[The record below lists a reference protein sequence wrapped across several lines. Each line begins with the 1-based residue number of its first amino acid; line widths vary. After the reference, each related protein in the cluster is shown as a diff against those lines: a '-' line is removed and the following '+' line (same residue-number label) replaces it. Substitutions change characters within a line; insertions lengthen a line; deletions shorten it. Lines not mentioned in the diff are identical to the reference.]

1 MEEGFD
7 FHDLFVFDLANNH
20 QGDVEH
26 ALRVIRE
33 VGAVA
38 RAHQVRAAFKF
49 QFRDLD
55 SFVHPHHRQ
64 DHDHKHIQRFLKTR
78 LSPEEFS
85 RLLDA
90 VREQGLLSACTPF
103 DERSVDLIEEMG
115 FDLVKVASCSAR
127 DWPLIERVASAN
139 MPAIFSTGGSDTAD
153 IDNIV
158 SFCNHR
164 GVDFAMMH
172 CVAVYPTPSEAC
184 HLAQIRF
191 LADRF
196 PGITIGWST
205 HEDPDDTH
213 PVMVAYA
220 LGARMLE
227 RHVGVATEQVKLN
240 AYSSTPG
247 QIDAW
252 LSAWE
257 KARALAGSSPKPK
270 TSPSEAASI
279 DSLQRGVYARRGLR
293 QGASVTRS
301 DVYFA
306 IPFLD
311 GQLASGAFRDGIVLR
326 QDLAPDQPLR
336 LSGLALPEEPD
347 RLVIQHALHEVR
359 AMLNQARIPLGVDF
373 RVEYSHQYGIRK
385 FHETGAVLIDLVN
398 RQYCKKLIIQLPGQR
413 NPSHF
418 HKLKEETFNVLFGQL
433 ELELDGQ
440 RRTLRPG
447 ERILVQPGVWHSF
460 WGGEQ
465 GVIFEELSTT
475 HYNDDSYYRDK
486 RINAMP
492 RSERKTV
499 VDHWGRFQLQ

>member
-1 MEEGFD
+1 MEAGFD
-7 FHDLFVFDLANNH
+7 FRDLFVLDLANNH

-26 ALRVIRE
+26 GLRVIRE
-33 VGAVA
+33 VGEVI
-38 RAHQVRAAFKF
+38 RAHGVRAAFKF

-55 SFVHPHHRQ
+55 SFVHPSHRE
-64 DHDHKHIQRFLKTR
+64 DHEHKHIQRFLKTR
-78 LSPEEFS
+78 LSRDEFQ

-90 VREQGLLSACTPF
+90 VRELGQLAACTPF
-103 DERSVDLIEEMG
+103 DEPSVDQIEQMG
-115 FDLVKVASCSAR
+115 FDIVKVASCSAR
-127 DWPLIERVASAN
+127 DWPLIERIARAN
-139 MPAIFSTGGSDTAD
+139 KPVIFSTGGSDTPD

-158 SFCNHR
+158 SFCNHK

-172 CVAVYPTPSEAC
+172 CVAVYPTPAEAC

-191 LADRF
+191 LAERF
-196 PGITIGWST
+196 PGVTIGWST
-205 HEDPDDTH
+205 HEDPQDTE
-213 PVMVAYA
+213 PVMVAHA
-220 LGARMLE
+220 LGARIFE
-227 RHVGVATEQVKLN
+227 RHVGVATESVKLN
-240 AYSSTPG
+240 AYSSTPR
-247 QIDAW
+247 QVDAW
-252 LSAWE
+252 IAAWK
-257 KARALAGSSPKPK
+257 KARALAGSGPKPK
-270 TSPSEAASI
+270 TSPLEVTSI

-293 QGASVTRS
+293 KGASLSRS

-311 GQLASGAFRDGIVLR
+311 GQLASGAFRDGIVLE
-326 QDLAPDQPLR
+326 QDLTPDQPLH
-336 LSGLALPEEPD
+336 LAEISLPEEPD
-347 RLVIQHALHEVR
+347 RLVIQHALHQVR

-373 RVEYSHQYGIRK
+373 RVEYSHQYGIRN

-447 ERILVQPGVWHSF
+447 ERILIQPGVWHSF
-460 WGGEQ
+460 WGGEL

-486 RINAMP
+486 RINAMK

>member
-7 FHDLFVFDLANNH
+7 FRDLFVFDLANNH

-26 ALRVIRE
+26 GLRVIRE
-33 VGAVA
+33 VGEVA
-38 RAHQVRAAFKF
+38 RAHGIRAAFKF

-55 SFVHPHHRQ
+55 SFIHPHHRQ
-64 DHDHKHIQRFLKTR
+64 DQEHKHIQRFLKTR
-78 LSPEEFS
+78 LSPEQFQ
-85 RLLDA
+85 RLQDA

-115 FDLVKVASCSAR
+115 FDVIKVASCSAR
-127 DWPLIERVASAN
+127 DWPLIERIACAN
-139 MPAIFSTGGSDTAD
+139 KPVVFSTGGSDTAD

-158 SFCNHR
+158 SFCHHR

-172 CVAVYPTPSEAC
+172 CVAVYPTPAEAC

-191 LADRF
+191 MAQRF
-196 PGITIGWST
+196 PGVTIGWST
-205 HEDPDDTH
+205 HEDPDDTE

-220 LGARMLE
+220 LGARMFE
-227 RHVGVATEQVKLN
+227 RHVGLATEKVKLN
-240 AYSSTPG
+240 AYSSTPQ
-247 QIDAW
+247 QIEAW
-252 LSAWE
+252 MGAWN
-257 KARALAGSSPKPK
+257 KARALAGSGPKPK

-293 QGASVTRS
+293 RGASLTRS

-311 GQLASGAFRDGIVLR
+311 GQLPSGAFRDGIVLK
-326 QDLAPDQPLR
+326 QDLAPDQPFR
-336 LSGLALPEEPD
+336 QEDLSLPEEPD
-347 RLVIQHALHEVR
+347 RLVIQHALHQVR
-359 AMLNQARIPLGVDF
+359 AMLNLARIPLGVDF
-373 RVEYSHQYGIRK
+373 RVEYSHQYGIRN
-385 FHETGAVLIDLVN
+385 FHQTGAVLIDLVN
-398 RQYCKKLIIQLPGQR
+398 RKYCKKLIIQLPGQR
-413 NPSHF
+413 NPGHF

-486 RINAMP
+486 RINALP